1 LRIVDDAIENDIRI
15 DGIGDQVHWLVAF
28 ERPAHI
34 FALPGSQF
42 AFAAKQP
49 EVALMAS
56 TPEDEVFM
64 RIAIAEAAQGDLPF
78 GAVIVGNKKVL
89 EVGRNLA
96 RTTNDP
102 TAHAEMVVI
111 RRFVATRPA
120 SQFQGT
126 TLYTSGESCPMCMG
140 AILWCGISRVV
151 FGASIDQLATK
162 IEQIMLTD
170 RMVAE
175 AAPFAKIAIT
185 GGVLAAE
192 SLALFLK

>member
-1 LRIVDDAIENDIRI
+1 
-15 DGIGDQVHWLVAF
+15 
-28 ERPAHI
+28 
-34 FALPGSQF
+34 
-42 AFAAKQP
+42 
-49 EVALMAS
+49 MAS
-56 TPEDEVFM
+56 TPEDEIFM
-64 RIAIAEAAQGDLPF
+64 RMAIAEAAQGDLPF
-78 GAVIVGNKKVL
+78 GAVIVGNKQVL
-89 EVGRNLA
+89 EVGRNLV

-102 TAHAEMVVI
+102 TAHAEMVAI

-120 SQFQGT
+120 GDFKGT

-175 AAPFAKIAIT
+175 AAPFATVSIT

-192 SLALFLK
+192 SIALFSK